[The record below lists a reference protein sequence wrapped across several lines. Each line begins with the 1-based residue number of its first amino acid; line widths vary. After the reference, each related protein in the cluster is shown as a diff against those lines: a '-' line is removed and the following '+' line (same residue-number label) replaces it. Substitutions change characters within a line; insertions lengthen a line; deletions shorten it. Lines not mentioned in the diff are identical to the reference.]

1 MDKMFYKGIEIHPYD
16 TFYYRD
22 SPRFFKVMRGGI
34 SKTITAQGY
43 LVVVI
48 EDEDN

>member
-22 SPRFFKVMRGGI
+22 SPRFFSVTRGI
-34 SKTITAQGY
+34 AKTIKTFGDLA
-43 LVVVI
+43 VVV

>member
-22 SPRFFKVMRGGI
+22 SPRFFRVMRGI
-34 SKTITAQGY
+34 AKTIKTFGD
-43 LVVVI
+43 LVVVV

>member
-22 SPRFFKVMRGGI
+22 SPRFFKVMRGDFKDHHG
-34 SKTITAQGY
+34 SR
-43 LVVVI
+43 LFSSS
-48 EDEDN
+48 N